1 MNSTTDNSTVHHD
14 TVRKEALRSEL
25 LVDGYEVVIGIEIHC
40 QLNTDSKIFS
50 SAPTDFGHE
59 PNTQASI
66 VDLGLPGVLPV
77 LNSGVVERALK
88 FGIGVDAELG
98 LFNTFDRKNYFY
110 PDLPKGY
117 QITQMANPIVG
128 RGHIDV
134 VVNEGENNEY
144 PKRMGITRA
153 HLEEDAGKSVHDA
166 VDGMTGVDL
175 NRAGTPLIE
184 IVSEPDMSSA
194 FEALAYIKAIH
205 QLVTWLGIS
214 DAIMAEGSFRCD
226 CNVSVRKPG
235 AALGTRTELKNL
247 NSFRS
252 IERAINREIER
263 QIDIVEEGGQVV
275 QATMLYDPDKDETR
289 VMRTKEDANDYRYFP
304 DPDLLPVRIEQHTV
318 DTIRAAMPELPVARR
333 ARLENEL
340 ELSEYDARI
349 LTDSRQLADY
359 FEAVVNEV
367 GQKHAKIAANWVMGE
382 LLGALNKDDKDITT
396 TPISAIQL
404 AGMLK
409 RLFDDT
415 LSGKLA
421 KKAFSA
427 LYEREFGDADD
438 AADQIIEAKGLK
450 QETDTGAIKAIVEG
464 VIANNEAMVEEYRGG
479 KEKAFN
485 GLVGQVMKAS
495 RGSANPQQVNQVLK
509 ELLS

>member
-1 MNSTTDNSTVHHD
+1 MSTAITDNNAVREHA
-14 TVRKEALRSEL
+14 VRKELF
-25 LVDGYEVVIGIEIHC
+25 VDGYEVVIGIEIHC
-40 QLNTDSKIFS
+40 QLNTESKIFS

-59 PNTQASI
+59 PNSQASI

-77 LNSGVVERALK
+77 LNAGVVDRALK
-88 FGIGVDAELG
+88 FGIGVNAELG

-128 RGHIDV
+128 EGYIDV
-134 VVNEGENNEY
+134 VVNEGEKNEY

-184 IVSEPDMSSA
+184 IVSEPDMRSA
-194 FEALAYIKAIH
+194 HEALAYIKAIH

-214 DAIMAEGSFRCD
+214 DAVMAEGSFRCD
-226 CNVSVRKPG
+226 CNVSIRKPG
-235 AALGTRTELKNL
+235 AELGTRTELKNL
-247 NSFRS
+247 NSFRF

-263 QIDIVEEGGQVV
+263 QIDILEDGGKVL
-275 QATMLYDPDKDETR
+275 QATMLYDPERDETR

-318 DTIRAAMPELPVARR
+318 DSIRAAMPELPVARR
-333 ARLENEL
+333 ARFEKALG
-340 ELSEYDARI
+340 LSEYDARI
-349 LTDSRQLADY
+349 LTGSRQIADY
-359 FEAVVNEV
+359 FEAVVAEI
-367 GQKHAKIAANWVMGE
+367 GQADAKMAGNWVMGD
-382 LLGALNKDDKDITT
+382 LLGALNKDDKEITDS
-396 TPISAIQL
+396 PISAKQL

-409 RLFDDT
+409 RIKDDT

-421 KKAFSA
+421 KKVFSA
-427 LYEREFGDADD
+427 LYERAGGDTDD
-438 AADQIIEAKGLK
+438 AADKIIEDKGLK
-450 QETDTGAIKAIVEG
+450 QETDTGAIKAMVEE
-464 VIANNEAMVEEYRGG
+464 VIAKNEAMVEEYRGG

-495 RGSANPQQVNQVLK
+495 RGSANPQQVNQILK
-509 ELLS
+509 ELLG

>member
-1 MNSTTDNSTVHHD
+1 MSTATTDNNAVREHA
-14 TVRKEALRSEL
+14 VRKELF
-25 LVDGYEVVIGIEIHC
+25 VDGYEVVIGIEIHC
-40 QLNTDSKIFS
+40 QLNTESKIFS

-59 PNTQASI
+59 PNSQASI

-77 LNSGVVERALK
+77 LNAGVVDRALK
-88 FGIGVDAELG
+88 FGIGVNAELG

-128 RGHIDV
+128 EGYIDV
-134 VVNEGENNEY
+134 VVNEGDKNEY

-184 IVSEPDMSSA
+184 IVSEPDMRSA
-194 FEALAYIKAIH
+194 HEALAYIKAIH

-214 DAIMAEGSFRCD
+214 DAVMAEGSFRCD
-226 CNVSVRKPG
+226 CNVSIRKPG
-235 AALGTRTELKNL
+235 AELGTRTELKNL
-247 NSFRS
+247 NSFRF

-263 QIDIVEEGGQVV
+263 QIDIIEDGGKVV
-275 QATMLYDPDKDETR
+275 QATMLYDPERDETR

-318 DTIRAAMPELPVARR
+318 DSIRAAMPELPVARR
-333 ARLENEL
+333 ARFEKALG
-340 ELSEYDARI
+340 LSEYDARI
-349 LTDSRQLADY
+349 LTGSRQIADY
-359 FEAVVNEV
+359 FEAVVAEI
-367 GQKHAKIAANWVMGE
+367 GQADAKMAGNWVMGD
-382 LLGALNKDDKDITT
+382 LLGALNKDDKEITDS
-396 TPISAIQL
+396 PISAKQL
-404 AGMLK
+404 AGMLARIK
-409 RLFDDT
+409 DDT

-421 KKAFSA
+421 KKVFSA
-427 LYEREFGDADD
+427 LYEREGGDADD
-438 AADQIIEAKGLK
+438 AADKIIEEKGLK
-450 QETDTGAIKAIVEG
+450 QETDTGAIKAIVEE
-464 VIANNEAMVEEYRGG
+464 VIAKNAAMVEEYRGG

-495 RGSANPQQVNQVLK
+495 RGSANPQQVNQILK
-509 ELLS
+509 ELLG

>member
-1 MNSTTDNSTVHHD
+1 MSTATTDNNAIREHA
-14 TVRKEALRSEL
+14 VRKDLF
-25 LVDGYEVVIGIEIHC
+25 VDGYEVVIGIEIHC
-40 QLNTDSKIFS
+40 QLNTESKIFS

-59 PNTQASI
+59 PNSQASI

-77 LNSGVVERALK
+77 LNAGVVDRAIK
-88 FGIGVDAELG
+88 FGIGVNAELG

-128 RGHIDV
+128 EGYIDV
-134 VVNEGENNEY
+134 VVNEGEKNEY

-184 IVSEPDMSSA
+184 IVSEPDMRSA
-194 FEALAYIKAIH
+194 HEALAYIKAIH

-214 DAIMAEGSFRCD
+214 DAVMAEGSFRCD
-226 CNVSVRKPG
+226 CNVSIRKPG
-235 AALGTRTELKNL
+235 AELGTRTELKNL
-247 NSFRS
+247 NSFRF

-263 QIDIVEEGGQVV
+263 QIDILEDGGKVV
-275 QATMLYDPDKDETR
+275 QATMLYDPERDETR
-289 VMRTKEDANDYRYFP
+289 TMRTKEDANDYRYFP

-318 DTIRAAMPELPVARR
+318 DSIRAAMPELPVARR
-333 ARLENEL
+333 ARFEEALG
-340 ELSEYDARI
+340 LSEYDARI
-349 LTDSRQLADY
+349 LTGSRQIADY
-359 FEAVVNEV
+359 FEDVVAEI
-367 GQKHAKIAANWVMGE
+367 GQQDAKMAGNWVMGD
-382 LLGALNKDDKDITT
+382 LLGALNKDDKDIIDS
-396 TPISAIQL
+396 PISAKQL
-404 AGMLK
+404 AGMLARIK
-409 RLFDDT
+409 DDT

-421 KKAFSA
+421 KKVFSA
-427 LYEREFGDADD
+427 LYEREGGDADD
-438 AADQIIEAKGLK
+438 AADKIIEEKGLK
-450 QETDTGAIKAIVEG
+450 QETDTGAIKAIVED
-464 VIANNEAMVEEYRGG
+464 VIAKNQAMVDEYRGG

-495 RGSANPQQVNQVLK
+495 RGSANPQQVNQILK
-509 ELLS
+509 ELLG

>member
-1 MNSTTDNSTVHHD
+1 MNTATTTDNAAHQEI
-14 TVRKEALRSEL
+14 VRKELF
-25 LVDGYEVVIGIEIHC
+25 VDGYEVVIGIEIHC
-40 QLNTDSKIFS
+40 QLNTESKIFS

-77 LNSGVVERALK
+77 LNSGVVDRALK
-88 FGIGVDAELG
+88 FGIGVNAELG

-128 RGHIDV
+128 KGYIDV
-134 VVNEGENNEY
+134 VVNEGEKNEY

-184 IVSEPDMSSA
+184 IVSEPDMRSA
-194 FEALAYIKAIH
+194 HEALAYIKAIH

-235 AALGTRTELKNL
+235 SELGTRTELKNL
-247 NSFRS
+247 NSFRF

-263 QIDIVEEGGQVV
+263 QIDIIEDGGKVI
-275 QATMLYDPDKDETR
+275 QATMLYDPERDETR
-289 VMRTKEDANDYRYFP
+289 TMRTKEDANDYRYFP

-318 DTIRAAMPELPVARR
+318 DSIRAAMPELPVARR
-333 ARLENEL
+333 ARFEEALG
-340 ELSEYDARI
+340 LSEYDARI
-349 LTDSRQLADY
+349 LTGSRQLADY
-359 FEAVVNEV
+359 FEAVVAEV
-367 GQKHAKIAANWVMGE
+367 GQADAKMAGNWVMGD
-382 LLGALNKDDKDITT
+382 LLGALNKDDKEITDS
-396 TPISAIQL
+396 PISAKQL

-409 RLFDDT
+409 RIKDDT

-421 KKAFSA
+421 KKVFSA
-427 LYEREFGDADD
+427 LYERAGGDTGD
-438 AADQIIEAKGLK
+438 AADKIIEDKGLK
-450 QETDTGAIKAIVEG
+450 QETDTGAIKAMVEE
-464 VIANNEAMVEEYRGG
+464 VIAKNEAMVEEYRGG

-495 RGSANPQQVNQVLK
+495 RGSANPQQVNQILK
-509 ELLS
+509 ELLG

>member
-1 MNSTTDNSTVHHD
+1 MSTATTDNSAVREHA
-14 TVRKEALRSEL
+14 VRKELF
-25 LVDGYEVVIGIEIHC
+25 VDGYEVVIGIEIHC
-40 QLNTDSKIFS
+40 QLNTESKIFS

-59 PNTQASI
+59 PNSQANI

-77 LNSGVVERALK
+77 LNAGVVDRALK
-88 FGIGVDAELG
+88 FGIGVNAELG

-128 RGHIDV
+128 EGYIDV
-134 VVNEGENNEY
+134 VVNEGEKNEY

-184 IVSEPDMSSA
+184 IVSEPDMRSA
-194 FEALAYIKAIH
+194 HEALAYIKAIH

-214 DAIMAEGSFRCD
+214 DAVMAEGSFRCD

-235 AALGTRTELKNL
+235 AELGTRTELKNL
-247 NSFRS
+247 NSFRF

-263 QIDIVEEGGQVV
+263 QIDILEDGGKVV
-275 QATMLYDPDKDETR
+275 QATMLYDPERDETR
-289 VMRTKEDANDYRYFP
+289 TMRTKEDANDYRYFP

-318 DTIRAAMPELPVARR
+318 DAIKAAMPELPVARR
-333 ARLENEL
+333 ARFEEALG
-340 ELSEYDARI
+340 LSEYDARI
-349 LTDSRQLADY
+349 LTGSRQIADY
-359 FEAVVNEV
+359 FEAVVAEV
-367 GQKHAKIAANWVMGE
+367 GQADAKMAGNWVMGD
-382 LLGALNKDDKDITT
+382 LLGALNKDDKDITHS
-396 TPISAIQL
+396 PISAKQL

-409 RLFDDT
+409 RIKDDT

-421 KKAFSA
+421 KKVFSA
-427 LYEREFGDADD
+427 LYEREGGDGDD
-438 AADQIIEAKGLK
+438 AADKIIKDKGLK
-450 QETDTGAIKAIVEG
+450 QETDTGAIKAMVED
-464 VIANNEAMVEEYRGG
+464 VIAKNEAMVEEYRGG

-495 RGSANPQQVNQVLK
+495 RGSANPQQVNQILK
-509 ELLS
+509 ELLG

>member
-1 MNSTTDNSTVHHD
+1 MNTATTTDNAAHQEI
-14 TVRKEALRSEL
+14 VRKELF
-25 LVDGYEVVIGIEIHC
+25 VDGYEVVIGIEIHC
-40 QLNTDSKIFS
+40 QLNTESKIFS

-77 LNSGVVERALK
+77 LNSGVVDRALK
-88 FGIGVDAELG
+88 FGIGVNAELG

-128 RGHIDV
+128 KGYIDV
-134 VVNEGENNEY
+134 VVNEGEKNEY

-184 IVSEPDMSSA
+184 IVSEPDMRSA
-194 FEALAYIKAIH
+194 HEALAYIKAIH

-226 CNVSVRKPG
+226 CNVSIRKPS
-235 AALGTRTELKNL
+235 AELGTRTELKNL
-247 NSFRS
+247 NSFRF

-263 QIDIVEEGGQVV
+263 QIDILEDGGKVL
-275 QATMLYDPDKDETR
+275 QATMLYDPERDETR

-318 DTIRAAMPELPVARR
+318 DSIRAAMPELPVARR
-333 ARLENEL
+333 ARFEKALG
-340 ELSEYDARI
+340 LSEYDARI
-349 LTDSRQLADY
+349 LTGSRQIADY
-359 FEAVVNEV
+359 FEAVVAEI
-367 GQKHAKIAANWVMGE
+367 GQADAKMAGNWVMGD
-382 LLGALNKDDKDITT
+382 LLGALNKDDKEITDS
-396 TPISAIQL
+396 PISAKQL
-404 AGMLK
+404 AGMLARIK
-409 RLFDDT
+409 DDT

-421 KKAFSA
+421 KKVFSA
-427 LYEREFGDADD
+427 LYEREGGDADD
-438 AADQIIEAKGLK
+438 AADKIIEEKGLK
-450 QETDTGAIKAIVEG
+450 QETDTGAIKAIVED
-464 VIANNEAMVEEYRGG
+464 VIAKNAAMVEEYRGG

-495 RGSANPQQVNQVLK
+495 RGSANPQQVNQILK
-509 ELLS
+509 ELLG

>member
-1 MNSTTDNSTVHHD
+1 MNTATTTDNAAQQEI
-14 TVRKEALRSEL
+14 VRKELF
-25 LVDGYEVVIGIEIHC
+25 VDGYEVVIGIEIHC
-40 QLNTDSKIFS
+40 QLNTESKIFS

-77 LNSGVVERALK
+77 LNTGVVDRALK
-88 FGIGVDAELG
+88 FGIGVNAELG

-128 RGHIDV
+128 KGYIDV
-134 VVNEGENNEY
+134 VVNEGEKNEY

-184 IVSEPDMSSA
+184 IVSEPDMRSA
-194 FEALAYIKAIH
+194 AEAIAYIKAIH

-235 AALGTRTELKNL
+235 ADLGTRTELKNL
-247 NSFRS
+247 NSFRF

-263 QIDIVEEGGQVV
+263 QIDIIEDGGKVI
-275 QATMLYDPDKDETR
+275 QATMLYDPERDETR
-289 VMRTKEDANDYRYFP
+289 TMRTKEDANDYRYFP

-318 DTIRAAMPELPVARR
+318 DAIKAAMPELPVARR
-333 ARLENEL
+333 ARFEEALG
-340 ELSEYDARI
+340 LSEYDARI
-349 LTDSRQLADY
+349 LTGSRTLADY
-359 FEAVVNEV
+359 VENVVAEV
-367 GQKHAKIAANWVMGE
+367 GQQDAKMAANWVMGD
-382 LLGALNKDDKDITT
+382 LLGALNKDDKDIADS
-396 TPISAIQL
+396 PISAKQL
-404 AGMLK
+404 AGMLARIK
-409 RLFDDT
+409 DDT

-421 KKAFSA
+421 KKVFSA
-427 LYEREFGDADD
+427 LYEREGGDADD
-438 AADQIIEAKGLK
+438 AADKIIEEKGLK
-450 QETDTGAIKAIVEG
+450 QETDTGAIKAIVEE
-464 VIANNEAMVEEYRGG
+464 VIAKNQAMVDEYRGG

-495 RGSANPQQVNQVLK
+495 RGSANPQQVNQILK
-509 ELLS
+509 ELLG

>member
-1 MNSTTDNSTVHHD
+1 MNTATTTDNAAQQEI
-14 TVRKEALRSEL
+14 VRKELF
-25 LVDGYEVVIGIEIHC
+25 VDGYEVVIGIEIHC
-40 QLNTDSKIFS
+40 QLNTESKIFS

-77 LNSGVVERALK
+77 LNTGVVDRALK
-88 FGIGVDAELG
+88 FGIGVNAELG

-128 RGHIDV
+128 KGYIDV
-134 VVNEGENNEY
+134 VVNEGEKNEY

-184 IVSEPDMSSA
+184 IVSEPDMRSA
-194 FEALAYIKAIH
+194 AEAIAYIKAIH

-235 AALGTRTELKNL
+235 ADLGTRTELKNL
-247 NSFRS
+247 NSFRF

-263 QIDIVEEGGQVV
+263 QIDIIEDGGKVI
-275 QATMLYDPDKDETR
+275 QATMLYDPERDETR
-289 VMRTKEDANDYRYFP
+289 TMRTKEDANDYRYFP

-318 DTIRAAMPELPVARR
+318 DAIKAAMPELPVARR
-333 ARLENEL
+333 ARFEEALG
-340 ELSEYDARI
+340 LSEYDARI
-349 LTDSRQLADY
+349 LTGSRTLADY
-359 FEAVVNEV
+359 FENVVAEV
-367 GQKHAKIAANWVMGE
+367 GQQDAKMAANWVMGD
-382 LLGALNKDDKDITT
+382 LLGALNKDDKDIADS
-396 TPISAIQL
+396 PISAKQL
-404 AGMLK
+404 AGMLARIK
-409 RLFDDT
+409 DDT

-421 KKAFSA
+421 KKVFSA
-427 LYEREFGDADD
+427 LYEREGGDADD
-438 AADQIIEAKGLK
+438 AADKIIEEKGLK
-450 QETDTGAIKAIVEG
+450 QETDTGAIKAIVED
-464 VIANNEAMVEEYRGG
+464 VIAKNQAMVDEYRGG

-485 GLVGQVMKAS
+485 GMVGQVMKAS
-495 RGSANPQQVNQVLK
+495 RGSANPQQVNQILK
-509 ELLS
+509 ELLG

>member
-1 MNSTTDNSTVHHD
+1 MSTATTDNNAVREHG
-14 TVRKEALRSEL
+14 VRKELF
-25 LVDGYEVVIGIEIHC
+25 VDGYEVVIGIEIHC
-40 QLNTDSKIFS
+40 QLNTESKIFS

-59 PNTQASI
+59 PNSQASI

-77 LNSGVVERALK
+77 LNAGVVDRALK
-88 FGIGVDAELG
+88 FGIGVNAELG

-128 RGHIDV
+128 EGYIDV
-134 VVNEGENNEY
+134 VVNEGDKNEY

-184 IVSEPDMSSA
+184 IVSEPDMRSA
-194 FEALAYIKAIH
+194 HEALAYIKAIH

-214 DAIMAEGSFRCD
+214 DAVMAEGSFRCD
-226 CNVSVRKPG
+226 CNVSIRKPG
-235 AALGTRTELKNL
+235 AELGTRTELKNL
-247 NSFRS
+247 NSFRF

-263 QIDIVEEGGQVV
+263 QIDILEDGGQVL
-275 QATMLYDPDKDETR
+275 QATMLYDPERDETR

-318 DTIRAAMPELPVARR
+318 DSIRAAMPELPVARR
-333 ARLENEL
+333 ARFEEALG
-340 ELSEYDARI
+340 LSEYDARI
-349 LTDSRQLADY
+349 LTGSRQIADY
-359 FEAVVNEV
+359 FEAVVAEV
-367 GQKHAKIAANWVMGE
+367 GQADAKMAGNWVMGD
-382 LLGALNKDDKDITT
+382 LLGALNKDDKEITDS
-396 TPISAIQL
+396 PISAKQL

-409 RLFDDT
+409 RIKDDT

-421 KKAFSA
+421 KKVFSA
-427 LYEREFGDADD
+427 LYERAGGDTDD
-438 AADQIIEAKGLK
+438 AADKIIEDKGLK
-450 QETDTGAIKAIVEG
+450 QETDTGAIKAMVEE
-464 VIANNEAMVEEYRGG
+464 VIAKNEAMVEEYRGG

-495 RGSANPQQVNQVLK
+495 RGSANPQQVNQILK
-509 ELLS
+509 ELLG

>member
-1 MNSTTDNSTVHHD
+1 MNTATTTDNAAQQEI
-14 TVRKEALRSEL
+14 VRKELF
-25 LVDGYEVVIGIEIHC
+25 VDGYEVVIGIEIHC
-40 QLNTDSKIFS
+40 QLNTESKIFS

-77 LNSGVVERALK
+77 LNAGVVDRALK
-88 FGIGVDAELG
+88 FGIGVNAELG

-128 RGHIDV
+128 KGYIDV
-134 VVNEGENNEY
+134 VVNEGEKNEY

-184 IVSEPDMSSA
+184 IVSEPDMRSA
-194 FEALAYIKAIH
+194 AEAIAYIKAIH

-235 AALGTRTELKNL
+235 ADLGTRTELKNL
-247 NSFRS
+247 NSFRF

-263 QIDIVEEGGQVV
+263 QIDIIEDGGKVV
-275 QATMLYDPDKDETR
+275 QATMLYDPERDETR

-318 DTIRAAMPELPVARR
+318 DSIRAAMPELPVARR
-333 ARLENEL
+333 ARFEEALG
-340 ELSEYDARI
+340 LSEYDARI
-349 LTDSRQLADY
+349 LTGSRQIADY
-359 FEAVVNEV
+359 FEAVVAEI
-367 GQKHAKIAANWVMGE
+367 GQADAKMAGNWVMGD
-382 LLGALNKDDKDITT
+382 LLGALNKDDKEITDS
-396 TPISAIQL
+396 PISAKQL
-404 AGMLK
+404 AGMLARIK
-409 RLFDDT
+409 DDT

-421 KKAFSA
+421 KKVFAA
-427 LYEREFGDADD
+427 LYEREGGDADD
-438 AADQIIEAKGLK
+438 AADKIIEEKGLK
-450 QETDTGAIKAIVEG
+450 QETDTGAIKAIVEE
-464 VIANNEAMVEEYRGG
+464 VIAKNAVMVEEYRGG

-495 RGSANPQQVNQVLK
+495 RGSANPQQVNQILK
-509 ELLS
+509 ELLG

>member
-1 MNSTTDNSTVHHD
+1 MSTTTTDNNAVREHA
-14 TVRKEALRSEL
+14 VRKELF
-25 LVDGYEVVIGIEIHC
+25 VDGYEVVIGIEIHC
-40 QLNTDSKIFS
+40 QLNTESKIFS

-59 PNTQASI
+59 PNSQANI

-77 LNSGVVERALK
+77 LNAGVVDRALK
-88 FGIGVDAELG
+88 FGIGVNAELG

-128 RGHIDV
+128 VGYIDV
-134 VVNEGENNEY
+134 VVNEGEKNEY

-184 IVSEPDMSSA
+184 IVSEPDMRSA
-194 FEALAYIKAIH
+194 HEALAYIKAIH
-205 QLVTWLGIS
+205 QLVTWLDIS
-214 DAIMAEGSFRCD
+214 DAVMAEGSFRCD

-235 AALGTRTELKNL
+235 ADLGTRTELKNL
-247 NSFRS
+247 NSFRF

-263 QIDIVEEGGQVV
+263 QIDILEDGGKVV
-275 QATMLYDPDKDETR
+275 QATMLYDPERDETR
-289 VMRTKEDANDYRYFP
+289 TMRTKEDANDYRYFP

-318 DTIRAAMPELPVARR
+318 DAIKAAMPELPVARR
-333 ARLENEL
+333 ARFEEALG
-340 ELSEYDARI
+340 LSEYDARI
-349 LTDSRQLADY
+349 LTASRQIADY
-359 FEAVVNEV
+359 FEDVVAEI
-367 GQKHAKIAANWVMGE
+367 GQSDAKMAGNWVMGD
-382 LLGALNKDDKDITT
+382 LLGALNKDDKDIVDS
-396 TPISAIQL
+396 PISAKQL

-409 RLFDDT
+409 RIKDDT

-421 KKAFSA
+421 KKVFSA
-427 LYEREFGDADD
+427 LYEREGGNDDD
-438 AADQIIEAKGLK
+438 AADKIIKEKGLK
-450 QETDTGAIKAIVEG
+450 QETDTGAIKAMVEE
-464 VIANNEAMVEEYRGG
+464 VIAKNEAMVEEYRGG

-495 RGSANPQQVNQVLK
+495 RGSANPQQVNQILK
-509 ELLS
+509 ELLG

>member
-1 MNSTTDNSTVHHD
+1 MSTVTTDNNAVREHA
-14 TVRKEALRSEL
+14 VRKELF
-25 LVDGYEVVIGIEIHC
+25 VDGYEVVIGIEIHC
-40 QLNTDSKIFS
+40 QLNTESKIFS

-59 PNTQASI
+59 PNSQASI

-77 LNSGVVERALK
+77 LNAGVVDRALK
-88 FGIGVDAELG
+88 FGIGVNAELG

-128 RGHIDV
+128 EGYIDV
-134 VVNEGENNEY
+134 VVNEGEKNEY

-184 IVSEPDMSSA
+184 IVSEPDMRSA
-194 FEALAYIKAIH
+194 HEALAYIKAIH

-214 DAIMAEGSFRCD
+214 DAVMAEGSFRCD

-235 AALGTRTELKNL
+235 ADLGTRTELKNL
-247 NSFRS
+247 NSFRF

-263 QIDIVEEGGQVV
+263 QIDILEDGGKVV
-275 QATMLYDPDKDETR
+275 QATMLYDPERDETR
-289 VMRTKEDANDYRYFP
+289 TMRTKEDANDYRYFP

-318 DTIRAAMPELPVARR
+318 DAIKAAMPELPVARR
-333 ARLENEL
+333 ARFEEALG
-340 ELSEYDARI
+340 LSEYDARI
-349 LTDSRQLADY
+349 LTGSRQIADY
-359 FEAVVNEV
+359 FEDVVAEI
-367 GQKHAKIAANWVMGE
+367 GQQDAKMAGNWVMGD
-382 LLGALNKDDKDITT
+382 LLGALNKDDTDIIDS
-396 TPISAIQL
+396 PISAKQL

-409 RLFDDT
+409 RIKDDT

-421 KKAFSA
+421 KKVFSA
-427 LYEREFGDADD
+427 LYEREGGDGDD
-438 AADQIIEAKGLK
+438 AADKIIKDKGLK
-450 QETDTGAIKAIVEG
+450 QETDTGAIKAMVEE
-464 VIANNEAMVEEYRGG
+464 VIAKNEAMVEEYRGG

-495 RGSANPQQVNQVLK
+495 RGSANPQQVNQILK
-509 ELLS
+509 ELLG

>member
-1 MNSTTDNSTVHHD
+1 MSTATTDNNAVREHA
-14 TVRKEALRSEL
+14 VRKELF
-25 LVDGYEVVIGIEIHC
+25 VDGYEVVIGIEIHC
-40 QLNTDSKIFS
+40 QLNTESKIFS

-59 PNTQASI
+59 PNSQASI

-77 LNSGVVERALK
+77 LNAGVVDRALK
-88 FGIGVDAELG
+88 FGIGVNAELG

-128 RGHIDV
+128 EGYIDV
-134 VVNEGENNEY
+134 VVNEGEKNEY

-184 IVSEPDMSSA
+184 IVSEPDMRSA
-194 FEALAYIKAIH
+194 HEALAYIKAIH

-214 DAIMAEGSFRCD
+214 DAVMAEGSFRCD

-235 AALGTRTELKNL
+235 AELGTRTELKNL
-247 NSFRS
+247 NSFRF

-263 QIDIVEEGGQVV
+263 QIDILEDGGKVV
-275 QATMLYDPDKDETR
+275 QATMLYDPERDETR
-289 VMRTKEDANDYRYFP
+289 TMRTKEDANDYRYFP

-318 DTIRAAMPELPVARR
+318 DAIKAAMPELPVARR
-333 ARLENEL
+333 ARFEEALG
-340 ELSEYDARI
+340 LSEYDARI
-349 LTDSRQLADY
+349 LTGSRQIADY
-359 FEAVVNEV
+359 FEDVVAEI
-367 GQKHAKIAANWVMGE
+367 GQQDAKMAGNWVMGD
-382 LLGALNKDDKDITT
+382 LLGALNKDDTDIIDS
-396 TPISAIQL
+396 PISAKQL

-409 RLFDDT
+409 RIKDDT

-421 KKAFSA
+421 KKVFSA
-427 LYEREFGDADD
+427 LYEREGGDDDD
-438 AADQIIEAKGLK
+438 AADKIIKDKGLK
-450 QETDTGAIKAIVEG
+450 QETDTGAIKAMVEEVIVK
-464 VIANNEAMVEEYRGG
+464 NEAMVEEYRGG

-495 RGSANPQQVNQVLK
+495 RGSANPQQVNQILK
-509 ELLS
+509 ELLG

>member
-1 MNSTTDNSTVHHD
+1 MNTATTTDNNAVRKHA
-14 TVRKEALRSEL
+14 VRKELF
-25 LVDGYEVVIGIEIHC
+25 VDGYEVVIGIEIHC
-40 QLNTDSKIFS
+40 QLNTESKIFS

-59 PNTQASI
+59 PNSQASI

-77 LNSGVVERALK
+77 LNAGVVDRALK
-88 FGIGVDAELG
+88 FGIGVNAELG

-128 RGHIDV
+128 EGYIDV
-134 VVNEGENNEY
+134 IVNEGEKNEY

-184 IVSEPDMSSA
+184 IVSEPDMRSA
-194 FEALAYIKAIH
+194 HEALAYIKAIH

-214 DAIMAEGSFRCD
+214 DAVMAEGSFRCD

-235 AALGTRTELKNL
+235 AELGTRTELKNL
-247 NSFRS
+247 NSFRF

-263 QIDIVEEGGQVV
+263 QIDIIEDGGKVI
-275 QATMLYDPDKDETR
+275 QATMLYDPERDETR
-289 VMRTKEDANDYRYFP
+289 TMRTKEDANDYRYFP

-318 DTIRAAMPELPVARR
+318 DSIKAAMPELPVARR
-333 ARLENEL
+333 ARFEEALG
-340 ELSEYDARI
+340 LSEYDARI
-349 LTDSRQLADY
+349 LTGSRQLADY
-359 FEAVVNEV
+359 FEDVVAEV
-367 GQKHAKIAANWVMGE
+367 GQQDAKMAANWVMGD
-382 LLGALNKDDKDITT
+382 LLGALNKDDKDIIDS
-396 TPISAIQL
+396 PISAKQL
-404 AGMLK
+404 AGMLERIK
-409 RLFDDT
+409 DDT

-421 KKAFSA
+421 KKVFSA
-427 LYEREFGDADD
+427 LYEREGGNDDD
-438 AADQIIEAKGLK
+438 AADKIIEEKGLK
-450 QETDTGAIKAIVEG
+450 QETDTGAIKAIVEE
-464 VIANNEAMVEEYRGG
+464 VIAKNQPMVEEYRGG

-495 RGSANPQQVNQVLK
+495 RGSANPQQVNQILK
-509 ELLS
+509 ELLG

>member
-1 MNSTTDNSTVHHD
+1 MNTATTTDNAAHQGI
-14 TVRKEALRSEL
+14 VRKELF
-25 LVDGYEVVIGIEIHC
+25 VDGYEVVIGIEIHC
-40 QLNTDSKIFS
+40 QLNTESKIFS

-77 LNSGVVERALK
+77 LNTGVVDRALK
-88 FGIGVDAELG
+88 FGIGVNAELG

-128 RGHIDV
+128 KGYIDV
-134 VVNEGENNEY
+134 VVNEGEKNEY

-184 IVSEPDMSSA
+184 IVSEPDMRSA
-194 FEALAYIKAIH
+194 AEAIAYIKAIH
-205 QLVTWLGIS
+205 QLVTWLDIS

-235 AALGTRTELKNL
+235 ADLGTRTELKNL
-247 NSFRS
+247 NSFRF

-263 QIDIVEEGGQVV
+263 QIDIIEDGGKVI
-275 QATMLYDPDKDETR
+275 QATMLYDPERDETR
-289 VMRTKEDANDYRYFP
+289 TMRTKEDANDYRYFP

-318 DTIRAAMPELPVARR
+318 DAIKAAMPELPVARR
-333 ARLENEL
+333 ARFEEALG
-340 ELSEYDARI
+340 LSEYDARI
-349 LTDSRQLADY
+349 LTGSRTLADY
-359 FEAVVNEV
+359 VENVVAEV
-367 GQKHAKIAANWVMGE
+367 GQQDAKMAANWVMGD
-382 LLGALNKDDKDITT
+382 LLGALNKDDKDIADS
-396 TPISAIQL
+396 PISAKQL
-404 AGMLK
+404 AGMLARIK
-409 RLFDDT
+409 DDT

-421 KKAFSA
+421 KKVFSA
-427 LYEREFGDADD
+427 LYEREGGDADD
-438 AADQIIEAKGLK
+438 AADKIIEEKGLK
-450 QETDTGAIKAIVEG
+450 QETDTGAIKAIVEE
-464 VIANNEAMVEEYRGG
+464 VIAKNQAMVDEYRGG

-495 RGSANPQQVNQVLK
+495 RGSANPQQVNQILK
-509 ELLS
+509 ELLG

>member
-1 MNSTTDNSTVHHD
+1 MSTVTTDNNAVREHA
-14 TVRKEALRSEL
+14 VRKELF
-25 LVDGYEVVIGIEIHC
+25 VDGYEVVIGIEIHC
-40 QLNTDSKIFS
+40 QLNTESKIFS

-59 PNTQASI
+59 PNSQASI

-77 LNSGVVERALK
+77 LNAGVVDRALK
-88 FGIGVDAELG
+88 FGIGVNAELG

-128 RGHIDV
+128 EGYIDV
-134 VVNEGENNEY
+134 VVNEGEKNEY

-184 IVSEPDMSSA
+184 IVSEPDMRSA
-194 FEALAYIKAIH
+194 HEALAYIKAIH

-214 DAIMAEGSFRCD
+214 DAVMAEGSFRCD

-235 AALGTRTELKNL
+235 ADLGTRTELKNL
-247 NSFRS
+247 NSFRF

-263 QIDIVEEGGQVV
+263 QIDILEDGGKVV
-275 QATMLYDPDKDETR
+275 QATMLYDPERDETR
-289 VMRTKEDANDYRYFP
+289 TMRTKEDANDYRYFP

-318 DTIRAAMPELPVARR
+318 DAIKAAMPELPVARR
-333 ARLENEL
+333 ARFEEALG
-340 ELSEYDARI
+340 LSEYDARI
-349 LTDSRQLADY
+349 LTGSRQIADY
-359 FEAVVNEV
+359 FEDVVAEI
-367 GQKHAKIAANWVMGE
+367 GQQDAKMAGNWVMGD
-382 LLGALNKDDKDITT
+382 LLGALNKDDKDIIDS
-396 TPISAIQL
+396 PISAKQL

-409 RLFDDT
+409 RIKDDT

-421 KKAFSA
+421 KKVFSA
-427 LYEREFGDADD
+427 LYEREGGDGDD
-438 AADQIIEAKGLK
+438 AADKIIKDKGLK
-450 QETDTGAIKAIVEG
+450 QETDTGAIKAMVEE
-464 VIANNEAMVEEYRGG
+464 VIAKNEAMVEEYRGG

-495 RGSANPQQVNQVLK
+495 RGSANPQQVNQILK
-509 ELLS
+509 ELLG

>member
-1 MNSTTDNSTVHHD
+1 MSTATTDNNAVREHA
-14 TVRKEALRSEL
+14 VRKELFI
-25 LVDGYEVVIGIEIHC
+25 DGYEVVIGIEIHC
-40 QLNTDSKIFS
+40 QLNTESKIFS

-59 PNTQASI
+59 PNSQASI

-77 LNSGVVERALK
+77 LNAGVVDRALK
-88 FGIGVDAELG
+88 FGIGVNAELG

-128 RGHIDV
+128 EGYIDV
-134 VVNEGENNEY
+134 VVNEGEKNEY

-184 IVSEPDMSSA
+184 IVSEPDMRSA
-194 FEALAYIKAIH
+194 HEALAYIKAIH

-214 DAIMAEGSFRCD
+214 DAVMAEGSFRCD

-235 AALGTRTELKNL
+235 ADLGTRTELKNL
-247 NSFRS
+247 NSFRF

-263 QIDIVEEGGQVV
+263 QIDILEDGGKVV
-275 QATMLYDPDKDETR
+275 QATMLYDPERDETR
-289 VMRTKEDANDYRYFP
+289 TMRTKEDANDYRYFP

-318 DTIRAAMPELPVARR
+318 DAIKAAMPELPVARR
-333 ARLENEL
+333 ARFEEALG
-340 ELSEYDARI
+340 LSEYDARI
-349 LTDSRQLADY
+349 LTGSRQIADY
-359 FEAVVNEV
+359 FEDVVAEI
-367 GQKHAKIAANWVMGE
+367 GQQDAKMAGNWVMGD
-382 LLGALNKDDKDITT
+382 LLGALNKDDTDIIDS
-396 TPISAIQL
+396 PISAKQL

-409 RLFDDT
+409 RIKDDT

-421 KKAFSA
+421 KKVFSS
-427 LYEREFGDADD
+427 LYEREGGDGDD
-438 AADQIIEAKGLK
+438 AADKIIKDKGLK
-450 QETDTGAIKAIVEG
+450 QETDTGAIKAMVEE
-464 VIANNEAMVEEYRGG
+464 VIAKNEAMVEEYRGG

-495 RGSANPQQVNQVLK
+495 RGSANPQQVNQILK
-509 ELLS
+509 ELLG

>member
-1 MNSTTDNSTVHHD
+1 MSTATTDNNAVREHA
-14 TVRKEALRSEL
+14 VRKELF
-25 LVDGYEVVIGIEIHC
+25 VDGYEVVIGIEIHC
-40 QLNTDSKIFS
+40 QLNTESKIFS

-59 PNTQASI
+59 PNSQASI

-77 LNSGVVERALK
+77 LNAGVVDRALK
-88 FGIGVDAELG
+88 FGIGVNAELG

-128 RGHIDV
+128 EGYIDV
-134 VVNEGENNEY
+134 VVNEGEKNEY

-184 IVSEPDMSSA
+184 IVSEPDMRSA
-194 FEALAYIKAIH
+194 HEALAYIKAIH

-214 DAIMAEGSFRCD
+214 DAVMAEGSFRCD

-235 AALGTRTELKNL
+235 ADLGTRTELKNL
-247 NSFRS
+247 NSFRF

-263 QIDIVEEGGQVV
+263 QIDILEDGGKVV
-275 QATMLYDPDKDETR
+275 QATMLYDPERDETR
-289 VMRTKEDANDYRYFP
+289 TMRTKEDANDYRYFP

-318 DTIRAAMPELPVARR
+318 DAIKAAMPELPVARR
-333 ARLENEL
+333 ARFEEALG
-340 ELSEYDARI
+340 LSEYDARI
-349 LTDSRQLADY
+349 LTGSRQIADY
-359 FEAVVNEV
+359 FEDVVAEI
-367 GQKHAKIAANWVMGE
+367 GQQDAKMAGNWVMGD
-382 LLGALNKDDKDITT
+382 LLGALNKDDTDIIDS
-396 TPISAIQL
+396 PISAKQL

-409 RLFDDT
+409 RIKDDT

-421 KKAFSA
+421 KKVFSA
-427 LYEREFGDADD
+427 LYEREGGDGDD
-438 AADQIIEAKGLK
+438 AADKIIKGKGLK
-450 QETDTGAIKAIVEG
+450 QETDTGAIKAMVEE
-464 VIANNEAMVEEYRGG
+464 VIAKNEAMVEEYRGG

-495 RGSANPQQVNQVLK
+495 RGSANPQQVNQILK
-509 ELLS
+509 ELLG

>member
-1 MNSTTDNSTVHHD
+1 MNTATTIDNNA
-14 TVRKEALRSEL
+14 VRKHDVRKEL

-40 QLNTDSKIFS
+40 QLNTQSKIFS

-77 LNSGVVERALK
+77 LNAGVVDRALK
-88 FGIGVDAELG
+88 FGIGVNAELG

-128 RGHIDV
+128 EGYIDV
-134 VVNEGENNEY
+134 VVNEGEKNEY

-184 IVSEPDMSSA
+184 IVSEPDMRSA

-226 CNVSVRKPG
+226 CNVSIRKPG
-235 AALGTRTELKNL
+235 ADLGTRTELKNL
-247 NSFRS
+247 NSFRF

-263 QIDIVEEGGQVV
+263 QIDILEDGGKVV
-275 QATMLYDPDKDETR
+275 QATMLYDPERDETR

-318 DTIRAAMPELPVARR
+318 DSIRAAMPELPVARR
-333 ARLENEL
+333 TRFEQALG
-340 ELSEYDARI
+340 LSEYDARI
-349 LTDSRQLADY
+349 LTGSRQIADY
-359 FEAVVNEV
+359 FEDVVAEI
-367 GQKHAKIAANWVMGE
+367 GEQDAKMAANWVMGD
-382 LLGALNKDDKDITT
+382 LLGALNKDDTDIIDS
-396 TPISAIQL
+396 PISAKQL
-404 AGMLK
+404 AGMLARIK
-409 RLFDDT
+409 DDT

-421 KKAFSA
+421 KKVFGA
-427 LYEREFGDADD
+427 LYERGGGDADD
-438 AADQIIEAKGLK
+438 AADKIIEEKGLK
-450 QETDTGAIKAIVEG
+450 QETDTGAIKAIVEE
-464 VIANNEAMVEEYRGG
+464 VIAKNAAMVEEYRGG

-495 RGSANPQQVNQVLK
+495 RGSANPQQVNEILK
-509 ELLS
+509 ELLG

>member
-1 MNSTTDNSTVHHD
+1 MNTATTTDNAAQQEI
-14 TVRKEALRSEL
+14 VRKELF
-25 LVDGYEVVIGIEIHC
+25 VDGYEVVIGIEIHC
-40 QLNTDSKIFS
+40 QLNTESKIFS

-77 LNSGVVERALK
+77 LNTGVVDRALK
-88 FGIGVDAELG
+88 FGIGVNAELG

-128 RGHIDV
+128 KGYIDV
-134 VVNEGENNEY
+134 VVNEGEKNEY

-184 IVSEPDMSSA
+184 IVSEPDMRSA
-194 FEALAYIKAIH
+194 AEAIAYIKAIH

-235 AALGTRTELKNL
+235 ADLGTRTELKNL
-247 NSFRS
+247 NSFRF

-263 QIDIVEEGGQVV
+263 QIDIIEDGGKVI
-275 QATMLYDPDKDETR
+275 QATMLYDPERDETR
-289 VMRTKEDANDYRYFP
+289 TMRTKEDANDYRYFP

-318 DTIRAAMPELPVARR
+318 DAIKAAMPELPVARR
-333 ARLENEL
+333 ARFEEVLG
-340 ELSEYDARI
+340 LSEYDARI
-349 LTDSRQLADY
+349 LTGSRTLADY
-359 FEAVVNEV
+359 FENVVAEI
-367 GQKHAKIAANWVMGE
+367 GQQDAKMAANWVMGD
-382 LLGALNKDDKDITT
+382 LLGALNKDDKDIADS
-396 TPISAIQL
+396 PISAKQL
-404 AGMLK
+404 AGMLARIK
-409 RLFDDT
+409 DDT

-421 KKAFSA
+421 KKVFSA
-427 LYEREFGDADD
+427 LYEREGGDTDD
-438 AADQIIEAKGLK
+438 AADKIIEEKGLK
-450 QETDTGAIKAIVEG
+450 QETDTGAIKAIVEE
-464 VIANNEAMVEEYRGG
+464 VIAKNQAMVDEYRGG

-495 RGSANPQQVNQVLK
+495 RGSANPQQVNQILK
-509 ELLS
+509 ELLG

>member
-1 MNSTTDNSTVHHD
+1 MSTATTDNNAVREHA
-14 TVRKEALRSEL
+14 VRKELF
-25 LVDGYEVVIGIEIHC
+25 VDGYEVVIGIEIHC
-40 QLNTDSKIFS
+40 QLNTESKIFS

-59 PNTQASI
+59 PNSQASI

-77 LNSGVVERALK
+77 LNAGVVDRALK
-88 FGIGVDAELG
+88 FGIGVNAELG

-128 RGHIDV
+128 EGYIDV
-134 VVNEGENNEY
+134 VVNEGDKNEY

-184 IVSEPDMSSA
+184 IVSEPDMRSA
-194 FEALAYIKAIH
+194 HEALAYIKAIH

-214 DAIMAEGSFRCD
+214 DAVMAEGSFRCD
-226 CNVSVRKPG
+226 CNVSIRKPG
-235 AALGTRTELKNL
+235 AELGTRTELKNL
-247 NSFRS
+247 NSFRF

-263 QIDIVEEGGQVV
+263 QIDILEDGGKVL
-275 QATMLYDPDKDETR
+275 QATMLYDPERDETR

-318 DTIRAAMPELPVARR
+318 DSIRAAMPELPVARR
-333 ARLENEL
+333 ARFEEALG
-340 ELSEYDARI
+340 LSEYDARI
-349 LTDSRQLADY
+349 LTGSRQIADY
-359 FEAVVNEV
+359 FEAVVAEI
-367 GQKHAKIAANWVMGE
+367 GQADAKMAGNWVMGD
-382 LLGALNKDDKDITT
+382 LLGALNKDDKEITDS
-396 TPISAIQL
+396 PISAKQL
-404 AGMLK
+404 AGMLARIK
-409 RLFDDT
+409 DDT

-421 KKAFSA
+421 KKVFSA
-427 LYEREFGDADD
+427 LYEREGGDADD
-438 AADQIIEAKGLK
+438 AADKIIEEKGLK
-450 QETDTGAIKAIVEG
+450 QETDTGAIKAIVEE
-464 VIANNEAMVEEYRGG
+464 VIAKNAAMVEEYRGG

-495 RGSANPQQVNQVLK
+495 RGSANPQQVNQILK
-509 ELLS
+509 ELLG

>member
-1 MNSTTDNSTVHHD
+1 MNTATTTDNNAVRKHA
-14 TVRKEALRSEL
+14 VRKELF
-25 LVDGYEVVIGIEIHC
+25 VDGYEVVIGIEIHC
-40 QLNTDSKIFS
+40 QLNTESKIFS

-59 PNTQASI
+59 PNSQASI

-77 LNSGVVERALK
+77 LNAGVVDRALK
-88 FGIGVDAELG
+88 FGIGVNAELG

-128 RGHIDV
+128 EGYIDV
-134 VVNEGENNEY
+134 IVNEGEKNEY

-184 IVSEPDMSSA
+184 IVSEPDMRSA
-194 FEALAYIKAIH
+194 HEALAYIKAIH

-214 DAIMAEGSFRCD
+214 DAVMAEGSFRCD

-235 AALGTRTELKNL
+235 AELGTRTELKNL
-247 NSFRS
+247 NSFRF

-263 QIDIVEEGGQVV
+263 QIDIIEDGGKVI
-275 QATMLYDPDKDETR
+275 QATMLYDPERDETR
-289 VMRTKEDANDYRYFP
+289 TMRTKEDANDYRYFP

-318 DTIRAAMPELPVARR
+318 DAIKAAMPELPVARR
-333 ARLENEL
+333 ARFEEALG
-340 ELSEYDARI
+340 LSEYDARI
-349 LTDSRQLADY
+349 LTGSRQLADY
-359 FEAVVNEV
+359 FEDVVAEV
-367 GQKHAKIAANWVMGE
+367 GQQDAKMAANWVMGD
-382 LLGALNKDDKDITT
+382 LLGALNKDDKDIIDS
-396 TPISAIQL
+396 PISAKQL
-404 AGMLK
+404 AGMLERIK
-409 RLFDDT
+409 DDT

-421 KKAFSA
+421 KKVFSA
-427 LYEREFGDADD
+427 LYEREGGNDDD
-438 AADQIIEAKGLK
+438 AADKIIEEKGLK
-450 QETDTGAIKAIVEG
+450 QETDTGAIKAIVEE
-464 VIANNEAMVEEYRGG
+464 VIAKNQPMVEEYRGG

-495 RGSANPQQVNQVLK
+495 RGSANPQQVNQILK
-509 ELLS
+509 ELLG

>member
-1 MNSTTDNSTVHHD
+1 MNTATTTDNAAQQEI
-14 TVRKEALRSEL
+14 VRKELF
-25 LVDGYEVVIGIEIHC
+25 VDGYEVVIGIEIHC
-40 QLNTDSKIFS
+40 QLNTESKIFS

-77 LNSGVVERALK
+77 LNTGVVDRALK
-88 FGIGVDAELG
+88 FGIGVNAELG

-128 RGHIDV
+128 KGYIDV
-134 VVNEGENNEY
+134 VVNEGEKNEY

-184 IVSEPDMSSA
+184 IVSEPDMRSA
-194 FEALAYIKAIH
+194 AEAIAYIKAIH

-235 AALGTRTELKNL
+235 ADLGTRTELKNL
-247 NSFRS
+247 NSFRF

-263 QIDIVEEGGQVV
+263 QIDIIEDGGKVI
-275 QATMLYDPDKDETR
+275 QATMLYDPERDETR
-289 VMRTKEDANDYRYFP
+289 TMRTKEDANDYRYFP

-318 DTIRAAMPELPVARR
+318 DAIKAAMPELPVARR
-333 ARLENEL
+333 ARFEDALG
-340 ELSEYDARI
+340 LSEYDARI
-349 LTDSRQLADY
+349 LTGSRTLADY
-359 FEAVVNEV
+359 FENVVAEI
-367 GQKHAKIAANWVMGE
+367 GQQDAKMAANWVMGD
-382 LLGALNKDDKDITT
+382 LLGALNKDDKDIADS
-396 TPISAIQL
+396 PISAKQL
-404 AGMLK
+404 AGMLARIK
-409 RLFDDT
+409 DDT

-421 KKAFSA
+421 KKVFSA
-427 LYEREFGDADD
+427 LYEREGGDTDD
-438 AADQIIEAKGLK
+438 AADKIIEEKGLK
-450 QETDTGAIKAIVEG
+450 QETDTGAIKAIVEE
-464 VIANNEAMVEEYRGG
+464 VIAKNQAMVDEYRGG

-495 RGSANPQQVNQVLK
+495 RGSANPQQVNQILK
-509 ELLS
+509 ELLG